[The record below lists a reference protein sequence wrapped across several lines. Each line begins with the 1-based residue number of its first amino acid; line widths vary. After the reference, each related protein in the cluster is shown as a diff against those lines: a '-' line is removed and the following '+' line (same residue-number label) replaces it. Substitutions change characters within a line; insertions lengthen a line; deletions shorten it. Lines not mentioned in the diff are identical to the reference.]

1 MSFKEIEIEVLK
13 DLAGYGNQ
21 EHESSYDDMVKHR
34 DAKKTKV
41 IFDEGNVA
49 VNLKSVRYIVCK
61 CVSDF
66 RHLPAYVACTK
77 TEVELGIRIAED
89 INNRLNNSSNE
100 AG

>member
-21 EHESSYDDMVKHR
+21 ENEWSYEEVVKQR

-41 IFDEGNVA
+41 VFDEANVA

-89 INNRLNNSSNE
+89 ISNRLNSSNK